1 MSADGGNT
9 KVVEM
14 KAPDTALR
22 PAPAAAPPAPA
33 PAPPKR
39 NRFRY
44 AIMAIVPLILIA
56 VGAYWWL
63 TGGRYASTDNAYVRQ
78 DKVTVTA
85 DVSGR
90 IVDVEVGENQRVNA
104 GDLLFRIDP
113 APYRI
118 TLAGA
123 EAALASARLQVEQL
137 RAAYEQ
143 AVAEEKT
150 ATDDLAFKQKAF
162 DRQKGLLAKGIASQ
176 ATYEEAE
183 NDLHAAQDAQI
194 QGQQRT
200 QSARAALGGDPSIAT
215 DTHPMVLAALAKR
228 DQAALDLKNTEARAP
243 ISGVIAQSGRL
254 QVGGYVTSPAMMPTP
269 MLSIVETGDS
279 YVEANFKETDLTNMK
294 IGQKATVSVDAY
306 PGHSYEG
313 EVASIGA
320 GTGAEFAVL
329 PAQNATGNWIKV
341 VQRVPVR
348 IHFAAPV
355 DIPLRSGLSASVS
368 VDTKSPVTAAGL
380 ITTPAAAAAKAD

>member
-14 KAPDTALR
+14 KAPDAAPR
-22 PAPAAAPPAPA
+22 PAAAAPAPAPA

-39 NRFRY
+39 SRRRY
-44 AIMAIVPLILIA
+44 VIMAIVPVILLA
-56 VGAYWWL
+56 VGAFWWL

-90 IVDVEVGENQRVNA
+90 IVDVAVAENQRVKA

-113 APYRI
+113 EPYRI

-137 RAAYEQ
+137 RATYEQ

-150 ATDDLAFKQKAF
+150 ATDDLEFKQKAF

-176 ATYEEAE
+176 ATYEQAE
-183 NDLHAAQDAQI
+183 NDLHAAQDALI
-194 QGQQRT
+194 QAEQRT
-200 QSARAALGGDPSIAT
+200 QSAKAALGGDPSIAT
-215 DTHPMVLAALAKR
+215 DAHPMVLSALAKR

-243 ISGVIAQSGRL
+243 IAGVIAQAGRL

-269 MLSIVETGDS
+269 MLSIVKTG
-279 YVEANFKETDLTNMK
+279 
-294 IGQKATVSVDAY
+294 GQLRRGQLQGNRPHPDEDR
-306 PGHSYEG
+306 PEGDGHRRR
-313 EVASIGA
+313 
-320 GTGAEFAVL
+320 L
-329 PAQNATGNWIKV
+329 
-341 VQRVPVR
+341 
-348 IHFAAPV
+348 
-355 DIPLRSGLSASVS
+355 SGPHL
-368 VDTKSPVTAAGL
+368 
-380 ITTPAAAAAKAD
+380 